1 MAHFKARLLVLTVGA
16 LVVLGLLVV
25 CGCPTGEK
33 TGTAAKDAK
42 KTPAL
47 TPQALDHFRQ
57 AHKFLAEK
65 KMDEALKEFQETAR
79 LVPDS
84 PLANFWVGKAH
95 LYRKERE
102 QAEKVFNKVLEM
114 DPQNYHAMTMLGRLY
129 SLDRDKLDQAEDYLK
144 KSLDYSPE
152 NLEAHFYLGRV
163 YARKGERAKAM
174 REFQFLFVKEGE
186 FFIYHF
192 ELGRILEAWGKKEQA
207 LREYRRA
214 HLLNPKFEPAT
225 EAIKRLESDKT
236 TTPAPRSEGP
246 ATKKTTAKSTSGN

>member
-1 MAHFKARLLVLTVGA
+1 M
-16 LVVLGLLVV
+16 LGLFGVF
-25 CGCPTGEK
+25 GCPAGEK
-33 TGTAAKDAK
+33 TGTAAKDVK
-42 KTPAL
+42 KTQSL
-47 TPQALDHFRQ
+47 SPQALDHFRQ

-79 LVPDS
+79 LAPNS
-84 PLANFWVGKAH
+84 PLATFWVGKAY
-95 LYRKERE
+95 LYQKDRE
-102 QAEKVFNKVLEM
+102 QAEKIFKKVLEM

-163 YARKGERAKAM
+163 YARKGERVKAM

-186 FFIYHF
+186 FFVYHF

-207 LREYRRA
+207 LQEYRRT

-225 EAIKRLESDKT
+225 QAIKRLENEQT

-246 ATKKTTAKSTSGN
+246 ATRKTTTKPTPGK